1 MIKISVA
8 GACGRMGSRII
19 YFVNKDQRLELTGV
33 FDLPSCFSEGQDA
46 GIAAGLGHIGVPINT
61 SIEKAIKG
69 SDVLIDFTVPEATV
83 KTVEIASELGVNIVI
98 GTTGFS
104 SEQLKA
110 IQHHSKQ
117 ISIVISP
124 NMSVGVN
131 IMFKLVEEA
140 AKLLGS
146 EYDIE
151 LFEIHHRFKKD
162 APSGTALK
170 LASILAAATDRN
182 LANDAVYERKG
193 MIGPRTNN
201 EIGIQACRLGDVTG
215 DHTVMFGTIGERLE
229 ITHRAHNRD
238 NFALGAIKAARWIA
252 DKKPGLYGMN
262 NVLGTD

>member
-1 MIKISVA
+1 MVRISVA

-19 YFVNKDQRLELTGV
+19 YFANKDQHIELTGV

-46 GIAAGLGHIGVPINT
+46 GIAAGLGYIGVPINT
-61 SIEKAIKG
+61 SVENGIKG
-69 SDVLIDFTVPEATV
+69 SNVLIDFTIPEATI
-83 KTVEIASELGVNIVI
+83 KAVEIASELGINIVI

-104 SEQLKA
+104 PEQLKT

-117 ISIVISP
+117 ISIVLSP
-124 NMSVGVN
+124 NMSVGMN
-131 IMFKLVEEA
+131 IMFKLVEDA

-170 LASILAAATDRN
+170 LASVLAAATGRN
-182 LANDAVYERKG
+182 LENDAVYERKG
-193 MIGPRTNN
+193 IIGPRADN

-215 DHTVMFGTIGERLE
+215 DHSVIFGTIGERLE
-229 ITHRAHNRD
+229 IIHRAHSRD

-252 DKKPGLYGMN
+252 DKEPGLYGMN
-262 NVLGTD
+262 DVLGI